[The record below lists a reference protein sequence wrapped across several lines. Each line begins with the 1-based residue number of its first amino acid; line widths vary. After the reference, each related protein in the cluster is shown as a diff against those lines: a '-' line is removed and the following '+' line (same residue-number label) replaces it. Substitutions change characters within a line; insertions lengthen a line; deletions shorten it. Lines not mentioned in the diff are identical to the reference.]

1 MGRSAGADSTS
12 DAALGVDSK
21 EDMVGLM
28 KLEAEIR
35 TLVRKAQK
43 GDRAAFDQL
52 FERYRSGVRSHLEL
66 RLREPARRK
75 VDVDDLLQ
83 ETFLRALQKIGSF
96 RWQGEES
103 FLRWLRG
110 IGTNVVLQA
119 AGRLARDAMLTLD
132 PAFPAADLS
141 QSRALRRQERFERLQ
156 EALDKLSPDHRQVIL
171 LARVERVPIS
181 EIATRMDRSPG
192 AVSHL
197 LMRAVQKLRE
207 AFGQT
212 ESFHLPDRSLLD
224 NGGGA

>member
-1 MGRSAGADSTS
+1 
-12 DAALGVDSK
+12 
-21 EDMVGLM
+21 M

-52 FERYRSGVRSHLEL
+52 FERYRAGVRTHLEI
-66 RLREPARRK
+66 RLREPMRRK
-75 VDVDDLLQ
+75 LDVDDLLQ

-96 RWQGEES
+96 EWQGEDS

-110 IGTNVVLQA
+110 IGANVVLQA
-119 AGRLARDAMLTLD
+119 AGRLARDAMLALD
-132 PAFPAADLS
+132 PAVPAGNLS
-141 QSRALRRQERFERLQ
+141 QSTALRRQERFDRLQ
-156 EALDKLSPDHRQVIL
+156 KALDKLSPDHRKVVL

-181 EIATRMDRSPG
+181 EIALRMDRSPG

-212 ESFHLPDRSLLD
+212 DSFHLPDRDLVD
-224 NGGGA
+224 RGGGA